1 MNDKPQSDPFSEPLV
16 NRPTIH
22 DEMRRWREA
31 NPHRKKDFQK
41 IQETYESYFPDME
54 GPHEVKAWLEAHPA
68 QSREAMALSVGITL
82 DGQINGR
89 GELDDSI
96 IAEELG
102 ISVNEVDDL
111 LTNANQLVIGGR
123 FPYGKRVTDERE
135 LWKRSGEDPLSVK
148 EHDDIASR
156 VDLLKRAQANGGILP
171 LDLTDD
177 ELKLA
182 KQMKEEGLFDAPDG
196 GRRNTPTFKEFREIS
211 LEQTKQMST
220 AGILEGF
227 AGYEYREGEDDGDLE
242 VHVKKIYEALNDEE
256 LEIFSRLM
264 GFSKQGE
271 KQSSSTMQKPE
282 QIAEE
287 LGMTRAEVMA
297 IADNALAKVKDEK
310 SSHTLNS
317 AEEWLNA
324 SDRLT
329 ENSLELV
336 YKEEIN
342 EEHDEWR
349 TAFWDDGLETSSQMD
364 EAKELLQMMGQDPST
379 FGNPMELDDWVS
391 AIVFWQSKI
400 VRANRSSSG
409 KEQLRKWLSNLR
421 VAHSN
426 MRSLP
431 KYVEKRFTKLTLD
444 SLRGELH
451 GTTKNMVMAAEARVA
466 EYDYVWLQKEELPS
480 ESGMVI
486 IPEGAWP
493 INYTHDE
500 TGDVFE
506 GRMVAVSWTHSAGN
520 TVLWFWDTIEAADGN
535 RMVETLQHVWSC
547 NPANGTSLGGMVRH
561 PRLAVETF
569 RELGILGPDEDW
581 NDQTEQMFEMW
592 SNMAKAAELIRMLGE
607 EIGFTQKARPVFTDK
622 NTKRQV
628 KKTLEEIPDII
639 VYDLRRFAVN
649 AQGKKEWDGT
659 HREFSHSFDVRGHPR
674 VLKRGTPE
682 EKTVW
687 VRPHR
692 KAVDKPYIK
701 KDRIGVL
708 RR

>member
-1 MNDKPQSDPFSEPLV
+1 ME
-16 NRPTIH
+16 
-22 DEMRRWREA
+22 
-31 NPHRKKDFQK
+31 NP
-41 IQETYESYFPDME
+41 IIGE
-54 GPHEVKAWLEAHPA
+54 GV
-68 QSREAMALSVGITL
+68 
-82 DGQINGR
+82 
-89 GELDDSI
+89 
-96 IAEELG
+96 EE
-102 ISVNEVDDL
+102 
-111 LTNANQLVIGGR
+111 
-123 FPYGKRVTDERE
+123 RV
-135 LWKRSGEDPLSVK
+135 
-148 EHDDIASR
+148 A
-156 VDLLKRAQANGGILP
+156 LLKKAQANGGILP
-171 LDLTDD
+171 LALTAD

-182 KQMKEEGLFDAPDG
+182 KQMKEEGLFDSGAASNSEPQKIQPIVRLDKS
-196 GRRNTPTFKEFREIS
+196 RQQLENESVPTFEEFREVG
-211 LEQTKQMST
+211 LEKTKQMSI
-220 AGILEGF
+220 AGLLEGF
-227 AGYEYREGEDDGDLE
+227 AGYEYQEGKQEGNLE
-242 VHVKKIYEALNDEE
+242 NHIKEMYKALNDEE

-264 GFSKQGE
+264 GFSKEGE
-271 KQSSSTMQKPE
+271 KQSSSTMQEPE

-287 LGMTRAEVMA
+287 LGMTQAEVMA
-297 IADNALAKVKDEK
+297 ITDNGLLKMKGGSLDGAL
-310 SSHTLNS
+310 TLES
-317 AEEWLNA
+317 GEQWLRA
-324 SDRLT
+324 ADRLT
-329 ENSLELV
+329 ENSIEQV
-336 YKEEIN
+336 YKSEIN
-342 EEHDEWR
+342 EDHDEWR
-349 TAFWDDGLETSSQMD
+349 TAFWDDELGTASEID

-466 EYDYVWLQKEELPS
+466 EYDYLWLQKEELPS

-486 IPEGAWP
+486 IPEGSWP

-535 RMVETLQHVWSC
+535 RMIETLQHVWSC
-547 NPANGTSLGGMVRH
+547 NPANGTKLGGMVRH

-581 NDQTEQMFEMW
+581 NDQTEEMFEMW

-682 EKTVW
+682 EKTIW